1 MPSRFVRC
9 LGCCIASLGQVSSFG
24 PALPALALKRGVHR
38 IFSTKVLHL
47 RIRCPWKEMA
57 PVAAPKLGQAR
68 SSLERSDAYPLGCS
82 RCGCTP
88 ACPSYRGAS
97 RFYFGI
103 LFWVQCSPGSE
114 GTHFPGVDVFCF
126 GERSPIAFA
135 GPGVRPSSAML
146 HAPCGSRPVPCLVRT
161 ISAHHRAQSH
171 AVTNCPLAIKRA
183 RTIPS
188 PRAPWQAY
196 HGACNI

>member
-1 MPSRFVRC
+1 MQSAAAPSPTN
-9 LGCCIASLGQVSSFG
+9 SLPIRQGG
-24 PALPALALKRGVHR
+24 TWHPWLPQRRGRLAPLSREAR
-38 IFSTKVLHL
+38 
-47 RIRCPWKEMA
+47 RIRLGA
-57 PVAAPKLGQAR
+57 AVVAAPHLPEAAAAQRRR
-68 SSLERSDAYPLGCS
+68 SLLSILPLV
-82 RCGCTP
+82 P
-88 ACPSYRGAS
+88 
-97 RFYFGI
+97 
-103 LFWVQCSPGSE
+103 L
-114 GTHFPGVDVFCF
+114 DVFCF

-135 GPGVRPSSAML
+135 GPRVRPSSAVL